1 MGQPVLLGVDSDRD
15 ILAAIQRDL
24 TRRFAADYRIVTAE
38 TPEGAFIE
46 LDVADQV
53 ALVIAGQWLAG
64 TTGVD
69 FLTACH
75 QLHPAAKRLIL
86 ITYGDITAGR
96 AAVRAMALGQ
106 LDHYLNKP
114 WGDPELEL
122 YPTVSELLSQRL
134 RVVVAAGSQPEAVRI
149 VGPRWSARS
158 HELRDLLARN
168 NVSHGFYD
176 VTKPEGRRLLEDA
189 GVRAGD
195 HPIALLF
202 DGRVLV
208 DPPNEA
214 LAEALGVQTR
224 PASSSYDLA
233 VVGGGPAGLTA
244 AMYAASEGLST
255 LLLEREAVGGQA
267 GTTSVIRN
275 YLGFPRGISGR
286 ELTSRAVEQALAMG
300 AEMVFVRS
308 AVGLKAQGEDLLLTL
323 GDGSQALSRTVVIA
337 TGVTYRRL
345 EVPGLDELLGAGVF
359 YGAAVT
365 EAAALEGQQVFVIG
379 GANSAGQAA
388 VHLARFASHVT
399 LLVRGPS
406 LSASMSAYLIHEIER
421 AININVWP
429 SATLTGVHG
438 HGRLEA
444 ISVRDSATG
453 REQIESTSAL
463 FVLIGADPH
472 SDWLADTVE
481 RDPKGF
487 LLTGPDLNHWPLD
500 RPPLSLETSAPGV
513 FAAGDVRHGSVKRVA
528 SAVGEGASAIQEV
541 HYYFASS

>member
-1 MGQPVLLGVDSDRD
+1 MGLPLLLGVDGDRD
-15 ILAAIQRDL
+15 ILAGIQWDL
-24 TRRFAADYRIVTAE
+24 TRRFAADYRVVTAE
-38 TPEGAFIE
+38 TPEGAFAE
-46 LDVADQV
+46 LDVAEQV

-86 ITYGDITAGR
+86 IAYGDIIAGR

-122 YPTVSELLSQRL
+122 YPTVSELLSQRVRAL
-134 RVVVAAGSQPEAVRI
+134 VPAGSQPEAVSI
-149 VGPRWSARS
+149 VGPQWSARS
-158 HELRDLLARN
+158 HELRDLLVRN

-176 VTKPEGRRLLEDA
+176 VTKPEGRQLLEDA
-189 GVRAGD
+189 GVSAGD
-195 HPIALLF
+195 LPIALLF

-214 LAEALGVQTR
+214 LAEALGVETK

-244 AMYAASEGLST
+244 AMYAASEGLTT
-255 LLLEREAVGGQA
+255 LLIEREAVGGQA
-267 GTTSVIRN
+267 GTTSLIRN

-300 AEMVFVRS
+300 TEMVFVRS
-308 AVGLKAQGEDLLLTL
+308 AVGLEGHGEDLLLTL
-323 GDGSQALSRTVVIA
+323 GDRSQAQCRTVVIA

-345 EVPGLDELLGAGVF
+345 EVPGLEELLGAGVF

-365 EAAALEGQQVFVIG
+365 EGAALEGQLAFVIG

-388 VHLARFASHVT
+388 VHLARFATQVT

-421 AININVWP
+421 ASNIRVWHN
-429 SATLTGVHG
+429 STLTGVHG
-438 HGRLEA
+438 RGRLEA
-444 ISVRDSATG
+444 ISVRRSATG
-453 REQIESTSAL
+453 SEQIEPADGL

-481 RDPKGF
+481 RDSKGF
-487 LLTGPDLNHWPLD
+487 LLTGPDLSRWPLD
-500 RPPLSLETSAPGV
+500 RPPLSQETSAPGV

-528 SAVGEGASAIQEV
+528 SAVGEGAAAIQEIH
-541 HYYFASS
+541 HYLATS

>member
-1 MGQPVLLGVDSDRD
+1 MAQPVLLTVDGDRD
-15 ILAAIQRDL
+15 ILSAIQRDL
-24 TRRFAADYRIVTAE
+24 TRRFAADYRIVTSD
-38 TPEGAFIE
+38 TPEGAFAE
-46 LDVADQV
+46 LDVDDQV
-53 ALVIAGQWLAG
+53 AVVIAGQWLAG

-69 FLTACH
+69 FLNACH
-75 QLHPAAKRLIL
+75 QRYPAAKRLIL
-86 ITYGDITAGR
+86 VSYGDVVAGR

-114 WGDPELEL
+114 WGNPELEL

-134 RVVVAAGSQPEAVRI
+134 RAVVAAGSQPEAVKI
-149 VGPRWSARS
+149 VGPRWSGRS

-176 VTKPEGRRLLEDA
+176 VAGPEGRRLLKQA
-189 GVRAGD
+189 GVEAGD
-195 HPIALLF
+195 HPIVLLF
-202 DGRVLV
+202 DGRVLI

-214 LAEALGVQTR
+214 IAEALGVQTR
-224 PASSSYDLA
+224 PTSNRYDLA

-244 AMYAASEGLST
+244 AMYAASEGLAT

-275 YLGFPRGISGR
+275 YLGFPRGISGH
-286 ELTSRAVEQALAMG
+286 ELASRAVEQALAMG
-300 AEMVFVRS
+300 AELVFIRS
-308 AVGLKAQGEDLLLTL
+308 AVGLEARGGDLLLTL
-323 GDGSQALSRTVVIA
+323 GDGSQAISRTVVIA

-345 EVPGLDELLGAGVF
+345 EVPGLDDLLGAGVF

-365 EAAALEGQQVFVIG
+365 EGAALEGQRAFVIG

-406 LSASMSAYLIHEIER
+406 LSASISAYLIHEIAR
-421 AININVWP
+421 ASNISVWP
-429 SATLTGVHG
+429 NATVTGVHG

-444 ISVRDSATG
+444 ISVRHSATG
-453 REQIESTSAL
+453 RDQTEPADGL

-472 SDWLADTVE
+472 SDWLADAVE
-481 RDPKGF
+481 RDSKGF
-487 LLTGPDLNHWPLD
+487 LLTDSDLSQWPLG
-500 RPPLSLETSAPGV
+500 RPPLSQETSAPGV
-513 FAAGDVRHGSVKRVA
+513 FAAGDVRTVP
-528 SAVGEGASAIQEV
+528 
-541 HYYFASS
+541 

>member
-1 MGQPVLLGVDSDRD
+1 MAQPVLLAVDSDRD
-15 ILAAIQRDL
+15 ILTAIKRDL
-24 TRRFAADYRIVTAE
+24 TRRFTADYRIVTAG
-38 TPEGAFIE
+38 TPEGAFAE
-46 LDVADQV
+46 LDVDDQV
-53 ALVIAGQWLAG
+53 AVVIAGQWLAG

-69 FLTACH
+69 FLNACH
-75 QLHPAAKRLIL
+75 QLHPSAKRLIL
-86 ITYGDITAGR
+86 IAYGDIVAGR

-134 RVVVAAGSQPEAVRI
+134 RGAVAAGSQPEAVKI
-149 VGPRWSARS
+149 VGPRWSGRS

-176 VTKPEGRRLLEDA
+176 VAKPEGRRLLEQA
-189 GVRAGD
+189 GVEAGD

-202 DGRVLV
+202 DGRVLI
-208 DPPNEA
+208 DPPNEGI
-214 LAEALGVQTR
+214 AEALGVQTR
-224 PASSSYDLA
+224 PTSTRYDLA

-244 AMYAASEGLST
+244 AMYAASEGLTT

-286 ELTSRAVEQALAMG
+286 ELASRAVEQALAMG

-308 AVGLKAQGEDLLLTL
+308 AVGLEARGEDLLLTL
-323 GDGSQALSRTVVIA
+323 GDGSQAVSRTVVIA

-345 EVPGLDELLGAGVF
+345 EVPGLDALLGAGVF

-365 EAAALEGQQVFVIG
+365 EAAALEGQRAFVIG

-406 LSASMSAYLIHEIER
+406 LAASMSTYLIHEIER
-421 AININVWP
+421 APNISIWP
-429 SATLTGVHG
+429 NATVTGVHG
-438 HGRLEA
+438 SGRLGA

-453 REQIESTSAL
+453 REQTEPADGL

-487 LLTGPDLNHWPLD
+487 LLTDSDLSHWPLD
-500 RPPLSLETSAPGV
+500 RPPLSQETSAPGV

-528 SAVGEGASAIQEV
+528 SAVGEGAAAIQQV
-541 HYYFASS
+541 HHYLATS

>member
-1 MGQPVLLGVDSDRD
+1 MGQPVMLAVDSDQE
-15 ILAAIQRDL
+15 ILAAIERDL
-24 TRRFAADYRIVTAE
+24 TRRFAADYRIVTAD
-38 TPEGAFIE
+38 TPESGFAE

-53 ALVIAGQWLAG
+53 ALIIAGQWLAG

-75 QLHPAAKRLIL
+75 QLHPGAKRLIL
-86 ITYGDITAGR
+86 ITYGDIVAGQ

-114 WGDPELEL
+114 WVDPELEL
-122 YPTVSELLSQRL
+122 YPTVSELLSQRV
-134 RVVVAAGSQPEAVRI
+134 RAVVAAGSQPEAVSI

-176 VTKPEGRRLLEDA
+176 VAKPEGRRLLEAA
-189 GVRAGD
+189 GVSAGD

-208 DPPNEA
+208 DPPNDA

-224 PASSSYDLA
+224 PASRSYDLA

-244 AMYAASEGLST
+244 AMYAASEGLTT

-267 GTTSVIRN
+267 GSTSLIRN

-286 ELTSRAVEQALAMG
+286 ELTSRAVEQVMAMG

-308 AVGLKAQGEDLLLTL
+308 AVGLKARGEDLLLIL

-365 EAAALEGQQVFVIG
+365 EAAALEGQRAFVVG

-388 VHLARFASHVT
+388 VHLARFASQVT
-399 LLVRGPS
+399 ILVRGPS
-406 LSASMSAYLIHEIER
+406 LSTSMSAYLIDEIER
-421 AININVWP
+421 ATNINVW
-429 SATLTGVHG
+429 ANMTVTDIHG
-438 HGRLEA
+438 QGRLEA

-453 REQIESTSAL
+453 REHAEPADGL

-472 SDWLADTVE
+472 SDWLAETVE
-481 RDPKGF
+481 RDSKGF
-487 LLTGPDLNHWPLD
+487 LLTGPDLSHWPLD
-500 RPPLSLETSAPGV
+500 RPPLSQETSAPGV

-528 SAVGEGASAIQEV
+528 SAVGEGAAAIQEIH
-541 HYYFASS
+541 HYLATF

>member
-1 MGQPVLLGVDSDRD
+1 MGQPVMLAVDSDQE
-15 ILAAIQRDL
+15 ILAAIERDL
-24 TRRFAADYRIVTAE
+24 TRRFAADYRIVTAD
-38 TPEGAFIE
+38 TPESGFAE

-53 ALVIAGQWLAG
+53 ALIIAGQWLAG

-75 QLHPAAKRLIL
+75 QLHPGAKRLIL
-86 ITYGDITAGR
+86 ITYGDIVAGQ

-114 WGDPELEL
+114 WVDPELEL
-122 YPTVSELLSQRL
+122 YPTVSELLSQRV
-134 RVVVAAGSQPEAVRI
+134 RAVVAAGSQPEAVSI

-158 HELRDLLARN
+158 HQLRDLLARN

-176 VTKPEGRRLLEDA
+176 VAKPEGRRLLEAA
-189 GVRAGD
+189 GVSAGD

-208 DPPNEA
+208 DPPNDA

-224 PASSSYDLA
+224 PASRSYDLA

-244 AMYAASEGLST
+244 AMYAASEGLTT

-267 GTTSVIRN
+267 GSTSLIRN

-286 ELTSRAVEQALAMG
+286 ELTSRAVEQVMAMG

-308 AVGLKAQGEDLLLTL
+308 AVGLKARGEDLLLIL

-365 EAAALEGQQVFVIG
+365 EAAALEGQRAFVVG

-388 VHLARFASHVT
+388 VHLARFASQVT
-399 LLVRGPS
+399 ILVRGPS
-406 LSASMSAYLIHEIER
+406 LSTSMSAYLIDEIER
-421 AININVWP
+421 ATNINVW
-429 SATLTGVHG
+429 ANMTVTDIHG
-438 HGRLEA
+438 QGRLEA

-453 REQIESTSAL
+453 REHAEPADGL

-472 SDWLADTVE
+472 SDWLAETVE
-481 RDPKGF
+481 RDSKGF
-487 LLTGPDLNHWPLD
+487 LLTGPDLSHWPLD
-500 RPPLSLETSAPGV
+500 RPPLSQETSAPGV

-528 SAVGEGASAIQEV
+528 SAVGEGAAAIQEIH
-541 HYYFASS
+541 HYLATF

>member
-1 MGQPVLLGVDSDRD
+1 MLLAVDTDQD
-15 ILAAIQRDL
+15 ILAAIERDL
-24 TRRFAADYRIVTAE
+24 TRRFAADYRIVT
-38 TPEGAFIE
+38 TDKPEGAFAE

-53 ALVIAGQWLAG
+53 ALIIAGQWLAG

-86 ITYGDITAGR
+86 ITYGDVVAGR

-122 YPTVSELLSQRL
+122 YPTVSELLSQRV
-134 RVVVAAGSQPEAVRI
+134 RAAVAAGSQPEAVRI

-158 HELRDLLARN
+158 HELRDLLTRN

-176 VTKPEGRRLLEDA
+176 VAKPEGRRLLQEA

-208 DPPNEA
+208 DPSNEA
-214 LAEALGVQTR
+214 LAEALGVQTS
-224 PASSSYDLA
+224 PANSSYDLA
-233 VVGGGPAGLTA
+233 VVGAGPAGLTA
-244 AMYAASEGLST
+244 AMYAASEGLRT

-267 GTTSVIRN
+267 GTTSMIRN

-286 ELTSRAVEQALAMG
+286 ELTSRAVEQAMALG
-300 AEMVFVRS
+300 AEMVFIRS
-308 AVGLKAQGEDLLLTL
+308 AVGLEARGEDLLLTL
-323 GDGSQALSRTVVIA
+323 GDGSHALTGAVVIA

-345 EVPGLDELLGAGVF
+345 EVPGLNELLGAGVF

-365 EAAALEGQQVFVIG
+365 EAAALEGQRAYVVG

-388 VHLARFASHVT
+388 VHLARFASQVT

-406 LSASMSAYLIHEIER
+406 LSTSMSAYLIDEIER
-421 AININVWP
+421 ASNINVW
-429 SATLTGVHG
+429 ANAAVTGIHG
-438 HGRLEA
+438 QGRLEA
-444 ISVRDSATG
+444 VSVRDSSN
-453 REQIESTSAL
+453 R
-463 FVLIGADPH
+463 P
-472 SDWLADTVE
+472 
-481 RDPKGF
+481 
-487 LLTGPDLNHWPLD
+487 GPD
-500 RPPLSLETSAPGV
+500 
-513 FAAGDVRHGSVKRVA
+513 
-528 SAVGEGASAIQEV
+528 
-541 HYYFASS
+541 